1 MNTFPITITAF
12 RCVPSHASD
21 PLATGQTVETP
32 GRWNTSDFPALYT
45 FLTPGLAEQ
54 WVEACT
60 ASLGVTTADIAAA
73 FLPDMLVLNC
83 SLSTVT
89 DLTPV
94 CSLLE
99 VGLPA
104 TYPDGYRTTAAY
116 PNTQAIGAQLFTTG
130 CEALLVRSATAP
142 VWTDDGRS
150 ATELVI
156 FAEPAR
162 CVEVIDRIPYSRWA
176 TIDSWPRHYLL
187 DQPTSASFRSDSG
200 HSTSFRDKEST

>member
-12 RCVPSHASD
+12 GCVPFHASD

-32 GRWNTSDFPALYT
+32 GRWNPSEFPALYT
-45 FLTPGLAEQ
+45 FLTPGLAAQ
-54 WVEACT
+54 WVDACT
-60 ASLGVTTADIAAA
+60 ASLGVSTTDIAPA

-83 SLSTVT
+83 SLSTVG
-89 DLTPV
+89 DLTSA

-116 PNTQAIGAQLFTTG
+116 PNTQPIGAQLFTTG

-142 VWTDDGRS
+142 VWTDDDRS

-162 CVEVIDRIPYSRWA
+162 CVGVIDRIPYSRWT

-200 HSTSFRDKEST
+200 HSTSSRDKEST